1 MFSLVMMLAQR
12 GINYNPCNE
21 KVVVCRDIEFDV
33 EGTWDWSFQEEKR
46 QSNIFI
52 EEEKPSNEEF
62 CKHLHQLHPHLH
74 SLHNQVQGQQ
84 K

>member
-1 MFSLVMMLAQR
+1 MIEVLIMFSLVMMLAQR

-52 EEEKPSNEEF
+52 EEEQPSNEELQAPAPTSSSSSF
-62 CKHLHQLHPHLH
+62 
-74 SLHNQVQGQQ
+74 ST
-84 K
+84 